1 MPLYIDLAR
10 KADIVKT
17 NINMYI
23 KQTRYIYYIISK
35 YLNRKSMY
43 SYFILDSKIFLLQNM
58 AVCVCL
64 II

>member
-43 SYFILDSKIFLLQNM
+43 SYFILDSKIFLLQNI
-58 AVCVCL
+58 AVCACL